1 MKKNAKSYKEIYG
14 GITGKTM
21 NIGLVVGV
29 SIAVCTYMGYL
40 IDTHF
45 KCSPNGIIAGAV
57 FGIFAGFVN
66 MWEQLKT
73 INQNLDKE
81 NEKRKEELSKD

>member
-1 MKKNAKSYKEIYG
+1 MKKDAKSYKEIYG
-14 GITGKTM
+14 GMTGKTM

-29 SIAVCTYMGYL
+29 SIGVCTYLGYI
-40 IDTHF
+40 IDNHF
-45 KCSPNGIIAGAV
+45 NCSPNGIIAGAV

-73 INQNLDKE
+73 INKHLDKE
-81 NEKRKEELSKD
+81 NEKRKEELPKD

>member
-1 MKKNAKSYKEIYG
+1 MKKDAKSYKEIYG

-21 NIGLVVGV
+21 NLGLVVGV

-40 IDTHF
+40 VDTHF
-45 KCSPNGIIAGAV
+45 HCSPNGIIAGAV

-66 MWEQLKT
+66 MWEQLKK
-73 INQNLDKE
+73 INNHLDKE
-81 NEKRKEELSKD
+81 NEKRKEELPKN